1 MPVPQT
7 NQNPPFRF
15 RRTSHAVLTSRDL
28 SKSKEF
34 YTEALGLV
42 VSDEDR
48 NTLYLRGLEERG
60 HHSLAIKL
68 TREQPACERVGF
80 RVYDDEELER
90 AKHAF
95 EKQQLP
101 CKWAEVPHQGRT
113 LHANDVVGTPLEII
127 ATMDRQPRLDMQVQ
141 VHKGAAARRFDHYQ
155 ITVPDVQKAATFY
168 TSMGMRIA
176 DYMTAGDHPVGVFL
190 HAKDTPYDIV
200 FLERDGP
207 AYHHCGY
214 IIPDIQAMLRA
225 CDTLGELGMG
235 DSVEYGP
242 GKHGVGH
249 SYYVYL
255 LDPDGHRTEL
265 LLPPIV
271 HMDGDDK
278 PHVWDVM
285 TAARTTEAWGL
296 PPRESWF
303 ANRSPFV
310 GVTVTHPAGGGAP
323 MSLEKYLQI
332 AE

>member
-296 PPRESWF
+296 PPRKSWF